1 MRKVILFIASSLDG
15 YIARE
20 DGTIDWLFTDGDYG
34 YKQFYDSVDT
44 LLLGRKTYDQV
55 LEFTKSPFEKK
66 RCFVF
71 TRQSNITNDHNLQFV
86 NDPIERVK
94 QLIRSSG
101 KDMWLVGGSEIISV
115 LLNADLINEIILSVH
130 PIILGSG
137 IPLFRSIQKLSCL
150 RFLNS
155 KTFESGLVQLHY
167 ELRQK

>member
-1 MRKVILFIASSLDG
+1 MFIASSLDG

-20 DGTIDWLFTDGDYG
+20 DGTIDWLFTDSDYG
-34 YKQFYDSVDT
+34 YKEFYDSVDT
-44 LLLGRKTYDQV
+44 VLLGRKTYDQV

-71 TRQSNITNDHNLQFV
+71 TRQSYITNDHNLQFV
-86 NDPIERVK
+86 NNPVERVK
-94 QLIRSSG
+94 QLIRPPG
-101 KDMWLVGGSEIISV
+101 KNIWLVGGSEIISV
-115 LLNADLINEIILSVH
+115 LLNADLISEIILSVH
-130 PIILGSG
+130 PIILASG

-155 KTFESGLVQLHY
+155 KTFESGLVQLRY